1 MYIFICSMLLFLLNG
16 CAAGT
21 MIVEEVAEEVTEEAA
36 KEFIEYEERKHKTKP
51 TKDVQ

>member
-21 MIVEEVAEEVTEEAA
+21 MIVEEVAEEAA
-36 KEFIEYEERKHKTKP
+36 KEFIEYEERKHKTKT
-51 TKDVQ
+51 TKDTQ